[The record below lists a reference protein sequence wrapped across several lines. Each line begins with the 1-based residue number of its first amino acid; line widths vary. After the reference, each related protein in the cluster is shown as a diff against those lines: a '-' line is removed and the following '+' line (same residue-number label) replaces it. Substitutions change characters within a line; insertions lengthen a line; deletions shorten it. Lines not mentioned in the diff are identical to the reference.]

1 MSTNQLNEGS
11 TKVKL
16 VVVLSPL
23 NRYIEVLYNTL
34 YIRFRYAIYTL
45 HICYIYIVE
54 CLLLYTLP
62 DLNRKIARVKEVS
75 YKMGIIITP

>member
-34 YIRFRYAIYTL
+34 YIRYTYALDTLYIRYIYAISILLNAFYYTL
-45 HICYIYIVE
+45 YQ
-54 CLLLYTLP
+54 T
-62 DLNRKIARVKEVS
+62 
-75 YKMGIIITP
+75 